1 MFLGRQLSGP
11 LVLGVVCMMMCAG
24 LAWAWS
30 AHRERSPGGIVEG
43 TAIAGT
49 GGRHTPAEGTVLGKE
64 GRGAGDYR
72 IVGVHGSF
80 QARNEAQGLDV
91 GFDAGGFRL
100 ATEGPGGPH
109 DVSLTLLGV
118 GRDTLS
124 FVPGTPQAQAVQ
136 GDRLDVDH
144 GAFHMQYRNGPE
156 GMRHDIRVEQ
166 RPPGAGPLE
175 ARLRIG
181 GDLQALQESDDAI
194 VFHAFDARD
203 MRLVPRIRYSGLK
216 VWDADGDTLPAR
228 MELRNDLVVL
238 AVQDAGARYPIVIDP
253 LSTSA
258 STDLSGTQA
267 GESFGFSVATAG
279 DVNGDGYSDVLV
291 GSPNWNTPF
300 ASAGRVQLFLGSAGG
315 ISTTAAWSYQGVQVN
330 DSLGFSVSSAGD
342 VNGDGFSDVAIGA
355 PGRTSGR
362 GAVLV
367 FTGAA
372 GGLGATPAYT
382 LTGNSQNG
390 CKFGWSVA
398 LAGDVNGDGFSDLVV
413 GAPRYNTSGAAQGK
427 AYCYHGATA
436 SLTLVWSFAGTAVNA
451 QLGFSVAGAGD
462 LNGDGYSDV
471 AIGAPYQIKLP
482 SATNSGAV
490 HLFRGTGTGLNAAAS
505 SVQQPAGTSAN
516 LGYSVST
523 AGDMNGDGYADL
535 VAGAPGATSG
545 NGAAY
550 VFTGSSAAALVSASI
565 SLSGAAASTERLGH
579 SVGLA
584 GDVNGDGYADVAIG
598 CPSFSSAK
606 GRVYV
611 YRGDA
616 SLVLDN
622 AHKYWTFTGVTAAD
636 QTGAAVFTAGDVDG
650 DGIGDLAVG
659 IPAQGGMGAVKVFYG
674 GSDLPIATATASTA
688 TAQWSVL
695 GATDYMNMGGCV
707 ASAGDV
713 NGDGYADVLV
723 GAPSGPTSAGTAQ
736 LFMGSATGLSATAAW
751 TGTGTMNQL
760 YGKAVASA
768 GDVNGD
774 GYGDVLVGAP
784 FYQAPG
790 DPGWAYRGRAYLYLG
805 SASGLSAA
813 PAWTGTGDHEEGRYG
828 WSLSSAGDVNG
839 DGYGDVIIGAYSY
852 DIANSAGLGSQGKAY
867 VYLGSATGLSASAS
881 WTANATALTTNFGS
895 SVAQA
900 GDVNGD
906 GYDDVIIGA
915 PYYDVGADANY
926 GAAYVYQGSPAGL
939 GSTPVW
945 SAIGEQAGAMFG
957 GSISLAGDVN
967 GDGYSDVII
976 GAYRQDVPGYVGGG
990 RAYIYHGSPTGL
1002 QAAVASTIDGTSPD
1016 NYASA
1021 GASVCSAGDING
1033 DGFSDVV
1040 VGAIGYSQAAS
1051 RGGAVTIHLGSPT
1064 GIPTGG
1070 QSAAPTLLYGA
1081 ATNGHLGNSVALA
1094 GDVNGDGYSD
1104 LVVGASDQGTNSS
1117 GAAYLWLGNVARP
1130 LAAPMFQYRGD
1141 LNTPVRTG
1149 NGTFQSGCNWGI
1161 GLVARTTM
1169 GRTKVK
1175 LAWDYKGHGP
1185 AVPVIPYFDGH
1196 GTAYIGQSAGW
1207 TDSGLSGVLIK
1218 QGLTSSPST
1227 TSHPAWR
1234 VRPRYHPATALDGRM
1249 FGRWRVQGIHDLQV
1263 PSIKTNLAACG
1274 PLPVTMLGMS
1284 VECADGQAVVEWTTA
1299 TEQDCADFIVLR
1311 SSDGIAWEAIDTLGC
1326 NSSSTTPLHYRCI
1339 DARPRTSAVTYYRID
1354 QHDLNGDVRKF
1365 DILALTA
1372 CEGDASV
1379 MAWPNPFDDAISFRA
1394 TSAALFGE
1402 TITVEVADMA
1412 GRNVVVRTVDPSD
1425 RSVVRITD
1433 LGHLPAGAYTLML
1446 RSSLRGVIGHARL
1459 VRM

>member
-1 MFLGRQLSGP
+1 MFLGRLPSGP
-11 LVLGVVCMMMCAG
+11 LVRGVVCMMMCAG
-24 LAWAWS
+24 LAAWAWS
-30 AHRERSPGGIVEG
+30 AHEERASGGVVEG
-43 TAIAGT
+43 NAIAGI
-49 GGRHTPAEGTVLGKE
+49 GGRYAPAEGTVLGKE
-64 GRGAGDYR
+64 GRGAGEYR
-72 IVGVHGSF
+72 IAGVHGSF
-80 QARNEAQGLDV
+80 QARNAAQGLEV
-91 GFDAGGFRL
+91 GFDARGFRL
-100 ATEGPGGPH
+100 STDGPGGRH

-124 FVPGTPQAQAVQ
+124 FVPGTPRAQAVQ
-136 GDRLDVDH
+136 DDRLDVDH
-144 GAFHMQYRNGPE
+144 GTFHMQYRNGPE
-156 GMRHDIRVEQ
+156 GMRHDIRVDQ
-166 RPPGAGPLE
+166 RPPGTGPLE
-175 ARLRIG
+175 ARLHIG

-194 VFHAFDARD
+194 VFHAFDTRD
-203 MRLVPRIRYSGLK
+203 MRLVPRIRYSGLV

-238 AVQDAGARYPIVIDP
+238 AVQDAGARYPITIDP

-258 STDLSGTQA
+258 STDLNGTQA

-300 ASAGRVQLFLGSAGG
+300 ASAGRAQLFLGSASG
-315 ISTTAAWSYQGVQVN
+315 ISITAAWTYQGAQAN

-382 LTGNSQNG
+382 LTGNNQNG

-398 LAGDVNGDGFSDLVV
+398 LAGDVNGDGYSDLVV

-427 AYCYHGATA
+427 AYCYHGAAA
-436 SLTLVWSFAGTAVNA
+436 SLTLGWSFPGTPLNA

-471 AIGAPYQIKLP
+471 AIGAPYQLKSPGL
-482 SATNSGAV
+482 TNSGAV
-490 HLFRGTGTGLNAAAS
+490 HLFKGNTGTGLSAAAS
-505 SVQQPAGTSAN
+505 SVQQPASSNAN
-516 LGYSVST
+516 FGYSLST

-535 VAGAPGATSG
+535 VAGSPGASSG
-545 NGAAY
+545 NGMAY
-550 VFTGSSAAALVSASI
+550 VFTGSLAAALVNATPI
-565 SLSGAAASTERLGH
+565 SLSGASTERLGQ

-584 GDVNGDGYADVAIG
+584 GDVNGDGYADVVIG
-598 CPSFSSAK
+598 CPNFSS
-606 GRVYV
+606 GRGRAYV

-616 SLVLDN
+616 SLLLDN
-622 AHKYWTFTGVTAAD
+622 AHKYLTFSGVTAAD

-650 DGIGDLAVG
+650 DGISDLAVG
-659 IPAQGGMGAVKVFYG
+659 IPGQGGTGAVKVFYG
-674 GSDLPIATATASTA
+674 GSDLLTSS
-688 TAQWSVL
+688 AQWSLL
-695 GATDYMNMGGCV
+695 GTLNYESLGECV

-713 NGDGYADVLV
+713 NADGYADVLV
-723 GAPSGPTSAGTAQ
+723 GAPSGPTSPGTAR
-736 LFMGSATGLSATAAW
+736 LFMGGPTGLSPTPAW
-751 TGTGTMNQL
+751 TGTGAMDQQ
-760 YGKAVASA
+760 YGQAVASA

-790 DPGWAYRGRAYLYLG
+790 DPGWTYRGRAYLYLG

-828 WSLSSAGDVNG
+828 GSLSSAGDVNG

-852 DIANSAGLGSQGKAY
+852 DIASSAGLGAQGKAY

-881 WTANATALTTNFGS
+881 WTANATAVTTNFGS

-939 GSTPVW
+939 GSTPAW
-945 SAIGEQAGAMFG
+945 SATGEQAGAFYG
-957 GSISLAGDVN
+957 VSVSLAGDVN
-967 GDGYSDVII
+967 GDGYSDVIV
-976 GAYRQDVPGYVGGG
+976 GAYKQDVPGYAENG
-990 RAYIYHGSPTGL
+990 RAYVYHGSPTGL
-1002 QAAVASTIDGTSPD
+1002 SAAPASTIDGSSPTS
-1016 NYASA
+1016 YGGA
-1021 GASVCSAGDING
+1021 GSSVCSAGDING

-1040 VGAIGYSQAAS
+1040 VGATGYSASFLGAGAAS
-1051 RGGAVTIHLGSPT
+1051 IHLGGPT
-1064 GIPTGG
+1064 GIPSGG
-1070 QSAAPTLLYGA
+1070 QSAAPMLLYGTTTA
-1081 ATNGHLGNSVALA
+1081 GHLGNSVALA

-1104 LVVGASDQGTNSS
+1104 LVVGASDYGGANGY
-1117 GAAYLWLGNVARP
+1117 GAAYLWLGNMARP

-1141 LNTPVRTG
+1141 LSTPVRTG

-1161 GLVARTTM
+1161 GLFARTTM

-1175 LAWDYKGHGP
+1175 LAWDYQGHGP
-1185 AVPVIPYFDGH
+1185 AVPVIPYFDDH
-1196 GTAYIGQSAGW
+1196 GTAYLGQSAGW
-1207 TDSGLSGVLIK
+1207 TDSGLSGALIQ

-1234 VRPRYHPATALDGRM
+1234 ARLRHHPATALDGRM

-1274 PLPVTMLGMS
+1274 PLPVTMLGMG
-1284 VECADGQAVVEWTTA
+1284 VECADGQAVVGWTTA
-1299 TEQDCADFIVLR
+1299 TEQDCANFIVLR
-1311 SSDGIAWEAIDTLGC
+1311 SSDGITWEAIDTLGC

-1339 DARPRTSAVTYYRID
+1339 DERPRTSSVTYYRID
-1354 QHDLNGDVRKF
+1354 QHDLNGEVRRFDV
-1365 DILALTA
+1365 LALTS
-1372 CEGDASV
+1372 CEGDAAV
-1379 MAWPNPFDDAISFRA
+1379 TAWPNPFEDVISFRTA
-1394 TSAALFGE
+1394 PNALFGE

-1412 GRNVVVRTVDPSD
+1412 GRNVVVRIVDPSD
-1425 RSVVRITD
+1425 RSIVRITD
-1433 LGHLPAGAYTLML
+1433 LGHLPAGAYTLLL
-1446 RSSLRGVIGHARL
+1446 RSSLRGVIGHTRL